1 MNVVKPILFQ
11 GFGLSSFWESSDCCT
26 KEYPEPRPA
35 PPFIADIKAEFSSKL
50 PVSSS
55 TNGRTPAPP

>member
-11 GFGLSSFWESSDCCT
+11 GFDFSSFWESSDCCT
-26 KEYPEPRPA
+26 KEFPEPPPA
-35 PPFIADIKAEFSSKL
+35 PLFIADIEAEFGFKL